1 MARGIVG
8 LLLAAG
14 SSRRFGADK
23 RWQPLADGTPLA
35 LATAARLRAACADVL
50 VVVRPEDTA
59 LAGRLRDLGCTT
71 VACDDADSG
80 MGHSLA
86 AGVGASA
93 DAAGWLV
100 ALADMP
106 SIATATYAAVQGALL
121 AGAPIAVPFYRGR
134 RGHPVGFAG
143 RWYAALAVLQGDQG
157 ARDLLAAQAPLIR
170 RLEIDDA
177 GVLADI
183 DTPEQLAGLGAE
195 RLTVDRRKRLESEG
209 ETALS
214 PPPPT

>member
-14 SSRRFGADK
+14 RSRRFGADK

-35 LATAARLRAACADVL
+35 LATAARLRQACADVL
-50 VVVRPEDTA
+50 VVVRPEDEA
-59 LAGRLRDLGCTT
+59 LAAQLRELGCAVVT
-71 VACDDADSG
+71 CSDAELG

-86 AGVGASA
+86 AGVRASA

-106 SIATATYAAVQGALL
+106 AIAAASYRAVAAALA
-121 AGAPIAVPFYRGR
+121 AGAAIAVPVWRGQ

-143 RWYAALAVLQGDQG
+143 HWRDELSALTGDRGARALMQGHAALVQQIAV
-157 ARDLLAAQAPLIR
+157 
-170 RLEIDDA
+170 DDP
-177 GVLADI
+177 GILADI
-183 DTPEQLAGLGAE
+183 DTPQDLAAACA
-195 RLTVDRRKRLESEG
+195 D
-209 ETALS
+209 
-214 PPPPT
+214 